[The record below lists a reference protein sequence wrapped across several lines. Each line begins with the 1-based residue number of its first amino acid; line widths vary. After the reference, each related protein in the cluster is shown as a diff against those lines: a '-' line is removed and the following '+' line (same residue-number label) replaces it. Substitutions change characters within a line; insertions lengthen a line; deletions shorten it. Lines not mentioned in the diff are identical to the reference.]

1 MYKFNIMNR
10 KQCICRKNK
19 SVNGILKRCSYRCF
33 NSTIFCKRHFKA
45 KNRLRYDQDIED
57 FLVKHKKKY
66 KKIFENKI
74 KILRGPG
81 FLNEDSIYNKN
92 DYYTFQNVYSI
103 DSKYFYSFQENNLIY
118 FFDIRSYNILLKYA
132 YIKEFS
138 NIEVQKNEIYIKDI
152 DLTNK
157 NIDID
162 SKLEI
167 IINKKFSYTVT
178 IVNQNNSKLT
188 ISDDIFSSKKIK
200 INSLLINSVIN
211 PFSQN
216 IISYSNIKK
225 FLLLANYLDL
235 LDIKLEIFEKLD
247 LDENN
252 KIYHRTFKIFQKMIE
267 LNYNIDID
275 WFLSLSTYRLKRF
288 YSELVNLWYFKSN
301 LTYEQKKNI
310 IFPYTSIFVE
320 SVKEIRLIR
329 DRDVLIKII
338 LKNLDKFINS
348 GKTKDE
354 FNTSIIFILKAL
366 LVVSPKCAKIYDW
379 LII

>member
-1 MYKFNIMNR
+1 M
-10 KQCICRKNK
+10 
-19 SVNGILKRCSYRCF
+19 
-33 NSTIFCKRHFKA
+33 
-45 KNRLRYDQDIED
+45 
-57 FLVKHKKKY
+57 
-66 KKIFENKI
+66 
-74 KILRGPG
+74 
-81 FLNEDSIYNKN
+81 
-92 DYYTFQNVYSI
+92 
-103 DSKYFYSFQENNLIY
+103 IY

-167 IINKKFSYTVT
+167 IINKKFSYIVT